1 VPPSHVVRAR
11 TTLSLVHEG
20 IRQSTKA
27 GDLACLAQG
36 PGLQL
41 RDSAGL
47 KTGFSLSTLASGRR
61 GTFVQPMQL
70 SKYVQQYSTLAMCC
84 QS

>member
-1 VPPSHVVRAR
+1 MKKPPLSVSEGRLCHPVMCVHAR

-27 GDLACLAQG
+27 GDLACLALG

-47 KTGFSLSTLASGRR
+47 ETGFSLSTLASGRR
-61 GTFVQPMQL
+61 GTFVQSMRL
-70 SKYVQQYSTLAMCC
+70 
-84 QS
+84 